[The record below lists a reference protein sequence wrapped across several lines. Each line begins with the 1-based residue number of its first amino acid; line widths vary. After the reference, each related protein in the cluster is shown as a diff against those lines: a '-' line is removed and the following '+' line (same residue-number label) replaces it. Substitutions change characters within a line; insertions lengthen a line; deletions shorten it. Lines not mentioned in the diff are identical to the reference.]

1 MLLITEA
8 NQVVAIDLR
17 TFQVMQILIVPQC
30 CKKNYF
36 HFKCSE
42 DKKTLLLATS
52 EDLKVNRV
60 LKYQFY
66 FGLSLKEKAM
76 NTVANIFNANEIKS
90 AGLPQSLMKEMLA

>member
-8 NQVVAIDLR
+8 NQVVVIDLR

-30 CKKNYF
+30 CKKSYF

-90 AGLPQSLMKEMLA
+90 AGLPQSLMK